1 MASHT
6 CSNCGA
12 ELPPGLGQHALS
24 PTGGAVKCPNCGAT
38 TTIAGSQQ
46 ATDATSSEVP
56 RAPERRGG
64 ESGAGEYFSGE
75 ESVEGVM
82 REVEEKQES

>member
-1 MASHT
+1 MS
-6 CSNCGA
+6 
-12 ELPPGLGQHALS
+12 
-24 PTGGAVKCPNCGAT
+24 
-38 TTIAGSQQ
+38 GSQQ
-46 ATDATSSEVP
+46 AAEEVTSDVP

-82 REVEEKQES
+82 KEVEEKQQP

>member
-1 MASHT
+1 MTAQT
-6 CSNCGA
+6 CSSCGA

-24 PTGGAVKCPNCGAT
+24 PSGGAVQCPRCGAT
-38 TTIAGSQQ
+38 VTMSGSQQ
-46 ATDATSSEVP
+46 AAEEVTSDVP

-82 REVEEKQES
+82 KEVEEKQES